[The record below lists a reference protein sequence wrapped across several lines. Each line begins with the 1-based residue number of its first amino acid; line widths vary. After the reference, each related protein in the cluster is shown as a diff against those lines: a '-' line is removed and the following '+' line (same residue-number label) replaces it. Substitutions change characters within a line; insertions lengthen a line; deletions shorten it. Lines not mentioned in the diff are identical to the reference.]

1 MDPAGS
7 QLLALRL
14 TDERTSTAVVDTGG
28 RTQQATL
35 AWCSDARNTAKYHN
49 NKKVHSD
56 KTVANASA
64 F

>member
-1 MDPAGS
+1 M
-7 QLLALRL
+7 ALRL

-35 AWCSDARNTAKYHN
+35 EWCSDARNTQHHN

-56 KTVANASA
+56 KTAANASA
-64 F
+64 L